1 VKRKNIEF
9 LIGFLDALRRDDRDA
24 VRAALKPDIVWQGV
38 RPDLIC
44 HDADEVTDMF
54 VGNRDHHYREIERVE
69 LIGAERHAILHA
81 AGGDVTEVAG
91 IPLQDGMYNVFANE
105 NGIAVRIDDYAER
118 RAAFEARRAPL
129 GGDQARSLDLLRR
142 FAARTQKVTGS
153 DRRHLPVRMAGVR
166 QAFQSSL
173 RPADRARE
181 VHACRPA
188 RELRAIPKPA

>member
-1 VKRKNIEF
+1 VNVKRKNIEF

-81 AGGDVTEVAG
+81 AGGDVTEVAR
-91 IPLQDGMYNVFANE
+91 IPLPAGMYNVFAIE

-118 RAAFEARRAPL
+118 RAAFEA
-129 GGDQARSLDLLRR
+129 
-142 FAARTQKVTGS
+142 
-153 DRRHLPVRMAGVR
+153 AG
-166 QAFQSSL
+166 L
-173 RPADRARE
+173 EPD
-181 VHACRPA
+181 
-188 RELRAIPKPA
+188 